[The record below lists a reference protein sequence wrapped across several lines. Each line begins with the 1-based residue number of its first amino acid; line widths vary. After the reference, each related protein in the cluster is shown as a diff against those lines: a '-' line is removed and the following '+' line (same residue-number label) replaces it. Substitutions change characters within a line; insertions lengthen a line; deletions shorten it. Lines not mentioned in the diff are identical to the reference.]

1 MDAPLTAG
9 QAAATGA
16 IPVKV
21 AALTEGVMKAM
32 LLTKLKTAIAVVLML
47 GFVATGATILTC
59 HTAAGQDDKKPT
71 AEKPVEP
78 AAKQEKEK
86 EAFTVWG
93 KEAGGLQAGL
103 GYLPG
108 QHRTYYAGETA
119 ILVVRVRNVSKDAV
133 KFQYLPLFF
142 KQTPPIVADGGGKPV
157 HFRYGVMDTAIFH
170 IPVDVNLAPG
180 KETVLGEVELLTTPL
195 GTGKFTVQYER
206 VFGMTAQGRLEVD
219 PTLKNLGTGKLDLGI
234 KSEPPPSATPKDTE
248 KEAFTAWGKEVGV
261 LQAGLGFRPGE
272 KRAYG
277 HGETVTL
284 VVRVRNVGKKE
295 VEFQYLKEFFKEN
308 PPIVTDADGKKLPG
322 SKILYTP
329 LEHVPEEVS
338 LAPGKE
344 IELSSE
350 QYQLMPTNERG
361 KGHSGRFLPLWTGTG
376 KVSVQYNRLFGNTSA
391 GRIKVDPDL
400 LDLTTG
406 SLELEIK
413 PSPPPATEKK

>member
-1 MDAPLTAG
+1 
-9 QAAATGA
+9 
-16 IPVKV
+16 
-21 AALTEGVMKAM
+21 MKAM
-32 LLTKLKTAIAVVLML
+32 LFTKLKTAIAVVLML

-86 EAFTVWG
+86 EG
-93 KEAGGLQAGL
+93 
-103 GYLPG
+103 
-108 QHRTYYAGETA
+108 
-119 ILVVRVRNVSKDAV
+119 
-133 KFQYLPLFF
+133 
-142 KQTPPIVADGGGKPV
+142 
-157 HFRYGVMDTAIFH
+157 
-170 IPVDVNLAPG
+170 
-180 KETVLGEVELLTTPL
+180 
-195 GTGKFTVQYER
+195 
-206 VFGMTAQGRLEVD
+206 
-219 PTLKNLGTGKLDLGI
+219 
-234 KSEPPPSATPKDTE
+234 
-248 KEAFTAWGKEVGV
+248 FTAWGKEVGV

-322 SKILYTP
+322 YKILFTP

-361 KGHSGRFLPLWTGTG
+361 KGHSGRFLALWVGTG

-413 PSPPPATEKK
+413 PAPAPATEKK

>member
-1 MDAPLTAG
+1 MLAKRFTQRGVTLSGGALAAVLLQNVASAGVPAFVVSNTIKVASLLAAG

-21 AALTEGVMKAM
+21 ASLTEGVMKAM
-32 LLTKLKTAIAVVLML
+32 LFTKLKTAIVVVLML

-59 HTAAGQDDKKPT
+59 HTAAGQNDKRPT

-86 EAFTVWG
+86 EG
-93 KEAGGLQAGL
+93 
-103 GYLPG
+103 
-108 QHRTYYAGETA
+108 
-119 ILVVRVRNVSKDAV
+119 
-133 KFQYLPLFF
+133 
-142 KQTPPIVADGGGKPV
+142 
-157 HFRYGVMDTAIFH
+157 
-170 IPVDVNLAPG
+170 
-180 KETVLGEVELLTTPL
+180 
-195 GTGKFTVQYER
+195 
-206 VFGMTAQGRLEVD
+206 
-219 PTLKNLGTGKLDLGI
+219 
-234 KSEPPPSATPKDTE
+234 
-248 KEAFTAWGKEVGV
+248 FTAWGKEVGV

-284 VVRVRNVGKKE
+284 VVRVRNIGKKE

-322 SKILYTP
+322 YKILFTP

-361 KGHSGRFLPLWTGTG
+361 KGHSGRFQPLWTGTG
-376 KVSVQYNRLFGNTSA
+376 KVSVQYNRLFGNTSG

-413 PSPPPATEKK
+413 PAPPPATEKK